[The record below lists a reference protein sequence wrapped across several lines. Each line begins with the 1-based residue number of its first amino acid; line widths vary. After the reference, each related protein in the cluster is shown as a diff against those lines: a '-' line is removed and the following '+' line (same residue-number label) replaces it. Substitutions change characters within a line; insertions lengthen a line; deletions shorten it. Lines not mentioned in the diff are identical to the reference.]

1 MNIKTKI
8 MKLLEESIEYLHD
21 LKVAKGLLSQ
31 CTHKESMS
39 YLDFIRSKACSLKD
53 TTNKPAIDED
63 KVFTKYVSDDGIVS
77 RKYLKYISTIN
88 WNELLLNRKIWMDFK
103 CIILSERSQNDKAT
117 YFIISFIQ
125 VKRQNYTNKMRSVFA
140 RT

>member
-39 YLDFIRSKACSLKD
+39 YLDFIRSKSCSLKD

-63 KVFTKYVSDDGIVS
+63 KVFTKHVSDDGIVS
-77 RKYLKYISTIN
+77 RKYLKYISTIKGQITQEN
-88 WNELLLNRKIWMDFK
+88 KVGRKD
-103 CIILSERSQNDKAT
+103 SDASQKVNNP
-117 YFIISFIQ
+117 IISEN
-125 VKRQNYTNKMRSVFA
+125 VHPHKSSYN
-140 RT
+140 

>member
-1 MNIKTKI
+1 

-77 RKYLKYISTIN
+77 RKYLKYTY
-88 WNELLLNRKIWMDFK
+88 WMN
-103 CIILSERSQNDKAT
+103 IIDLIIRYKV
-117 YFIISFIQ
+117 FIISDVSLTLQ
-125 VKRQNYTNKMRSVFA
+125 VF
-140 RT
+140 

>member
-39 YLDFIRSKACSLKD
+39 YLDFIRSKSCSLKD

-77 RKYLKYISTIN
+77 RKYLKYISTIKGQITQEN
-88 WNELLLNRKIWMDFK
+88 KVGRKD
-103 CIILSERSQNDKAT
+103 SDASQKVNNP
-117 YFIISFIQ
+117 IISEN
-125 VKRQNYTNKMRSVFA
+125 VHPHKSSYN
-140 RT
+140 

>member
-77 RKYLKYISTIN
+77 RKYLKYISTIKGQITQEN
-88 WNELLLNRKIWMDFK
+88 KVGRKD
-103 CIILSERSQNDKAT
+103 SDASQKVNNP
-117 YFIISFIQ
+117 IISEN
-125 VKRQNYTNKMRSVFA
+125 VHPHKSSYN
-140 RT
+140 